1 VTTGYDPGL
10 SVSHFHISGF
20 RTTLVIVSPNH
31 ESLNSLIQCHVP
43 AFQPTA
49 RISSRPR
56 ISRVPTTLTFD
67 FSILRVS
74 ETMTLR
80 HVPSLTTDGPDAF
93 RMINDYDPFG
103 TINDCD
109 LFRMINGCDLFRM
122 INGCDLFG

>member
-10 SVSHFHISGF
+10 SVSHFRISGF
-20 RTTLVIVSPNH
+20 QTTLIDVSLNH
-31 ESLNSLIQCHVP
+31 ESLNLLIQCHVP
-43 AFQPTA
+43 AFQPTT

-56 ISRVPTTLTFD
+56 ISRVLTTLMFD

-74 ETMTLR
+74 ETTTLR

-93 RMINDYDPFG
+93 KTINDYDPFG

-109 LFRMINGCDLFRM
+109 LFGTINS
-122 INGCDLFG
+122 CDLFGTINVCDLFG